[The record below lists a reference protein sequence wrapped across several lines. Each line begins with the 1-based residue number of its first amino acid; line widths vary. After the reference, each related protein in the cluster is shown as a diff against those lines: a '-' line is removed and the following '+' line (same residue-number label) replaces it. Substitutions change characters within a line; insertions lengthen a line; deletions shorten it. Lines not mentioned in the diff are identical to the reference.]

1 MAKGNKKPILFISHI
16 SEEKEAA
23 SLLKDF
29 FEHAFLGAIE
39 VFVSSNEKSITYGAR
54 WLDRITNA
62 LQSCDT
68 MLVLCSAKS
77 VQRPW
82 INFETGFG
90 SARGVEV
97 IPVCY
102 AGQDKGQLPA
112 PLSFYQGLNLR
123 DAGVLELLLEQ
134 IAEKVN
140 MHCPQADCAALAE
153 RIGKIEERYMFWDA
167 CNAAFDG
174 LEACMPGIMQTLK
187 QLPVGGTYEFEVED
201 TEENQIFKK
210 LREGFFADGSILAL
224 SEAEGMTIYA
234 DYEVSKDYIVTVQQR
249 FIDEIAGNEEFKY
262 K

>member
-1 MAKGNKKPILFISHI
+1 MQII
-16 SEEKEAA
+16 
-23 SLLKDF
+23 
-29 FEHAFLGAIE
+29 
-39 VFVSSNEKSITYGAR
+39 R
-54 WLDRITNA
+54 A
-62 LQSCDT
+62 LQR
-68 MLVLCSAKS
+68 LVKENHVASRMIS
-77 VQRPW
+77 S
-82 INFETGFG
+82 TSG
-90 SARGVEV
+90 SH
-97 IPVCY
+97 
-102 AGQDKGQLPA
+102 
-112 PLSFYQGLNLR
+112 F
-123 DAGVLELLLEQ
+123 VL
-134 IAEKVN
+134 I
-140 MHCPQADCAALAE
+140 CAALAE

-187 QLPVGGTYEFEVED
+187 QLPVGGTYEFEVEG

>member
-62 LQSCDT
+62 LQSCDI

-90 SARGVEV
+90 GARGVEV

-134 IAEKVN
+134 IAEKIN

-174 LEACMPGIMQTLK
+174 LEACMPGIVQTLK
-187 QLPVGGTYEFEVED
+187 QLPVGGTYELRSKAQRRTRSSKSFE
-201 TEENQIFKK
+201 K
-210 LREGFFADGSILAL
+210 GSSQTAR
-224 SEAEGMTIYA
+224 S
-234 DYEVSKDYIVTVQQR
+234 
-249 FIDEIAGNEEFKY
+249 
-262 K
+262 

>member
-1 MAKGNKKPILFISHI
+1 
-16 SEEKEAA
+16 
-23 SLLKDF
+23 
-29 FEHAFLGAIE
+29 
-39 VFVSSNEKSITYGAR
+39 
-54 WLDRITNA
+54 
-62 LQSCDT
+62 

-187 QLPVGGTYEFEVED
+187 QLPVGGTYEFEVEG

-234 DYEVSKDYIVTVQQR
+234 DYEVSKDYICNPQR
-249 FIDEIAGNEEFKY
+249 VLFGGSGRAEAGRTAGRHRTGIPYRQPYAVVFAHLAEYREEFLRRRGARCIGARERAGSAQGR
-262 K
+262 

>member
-174 LEACMPGIMQTLK
+174 LEACMPGIVQNLQNTA
-187 QLPVGGTYEFEVED
+187 VGETCEIEVVGTEK
-201 TEENQIFKK
+201 NQIFQSIC
-210 LREGFFADGSILAL
+210 EGFFADQTILL
-224 SEAEGMTIYA
+224 ISEATKFDLYGDFQIHKY
-234 DYEVSKDYIVTVQQR
+234 YNITVQQR

>member
-29 FEHAFLGAIE
+29 FERVFLGAIE

-62 LQSCDT
+62 LQSCDI

-134 IAEKVN
+134 IAEKIN

-153 RIGKIEERYMFWDA
+153 QIGKIEERYMFWIPAMLLLMD
-167 CNAAFDG
+167 
-174 LEACMPGIMQTLK
+174 LK
-187 QLPVGGTYEFEVED
+187 HVC
-201 TEENQIFKK
+201 
-210 LREGFFADGSILAL
+210 R
-224 SEAEGMTIYA
+224 
-234 DYEVSKDYIVTVQQR
+234 VSCKR
-249 FIDEIAGNEEFKY
+249 
-262 K
+262 